1 MPRQSAMPPRTRPS
15 GGERVISDD
24 HGLLW
29 SAFHAMEGGEHLV
42 VFSCISD
49 ARRSGRIKSIAA
61 ESTIN
66 LADVDDDTLKAW
78 LRDAPPIGR
87 LS

>member
-1 MPRQSAMPPRTRPS
+1 MPRQSATSPRTRPS
-15 GGERVISDD
+15 GGERVITDD

-29 SAFHAMEGGEHLV
+29 SAFHAVEGGEHLV

-61 ESTIN
+61 EATIN
-66 LADVDDDTLKAW
+66 LSEVDDETLKAW

-87 LS
+87 LN